1 MRMLFGQDVKAQAAQ
16 MQIELPGSSYFDIV
30 SMPVSMFDD
39 LSGTEEWRDSVKN
52 SVEQLRFEA
61 QMKLFSDF
69 SKGINKS
76 LGSLGKAIVN
86 TIAGA

>member
-39 LSGTEEWRDSVKN
+39 LAGTEEWRDSVKN
-52 SVEQLRFEA
+52 SVE
-61 QMKLFSDF
+61 
-69 SKGINKS
+69 
-76 LGSLGKAIVN
+76 
-86 TIAGA
+86 